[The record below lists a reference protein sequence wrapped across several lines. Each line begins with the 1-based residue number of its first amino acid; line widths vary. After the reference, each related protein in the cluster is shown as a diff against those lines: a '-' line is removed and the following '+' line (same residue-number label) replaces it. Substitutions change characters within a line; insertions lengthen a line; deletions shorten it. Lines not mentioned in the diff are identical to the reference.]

1 MYIELYGS
9 EQQDTIPDKI
19 HLKVR
24 HLSGAHFLAG
34 DKKIKNYRQP
44 ITDYRN
50 LKFDQFPITNDKKC
64 RKAKKQGKNSS
75 KHS

>member
-50 LKFDQFPITNDKKC
+50 LKFDRFTISNKKKC
-64 RKAKKQGKNSS
+64 RKEKKRRKNLS